1 MNPRLRLAP
10 LRQPV
15 ETSHPRGPIPAS
27 PRKVRP
33 VRAPQ
38 YGTANRG
45 PQPAKMILWSPPL
58 ISHSGNVFVL
68 SAPSGTGKSTLAR
81 RLVQELPDL
90 DFSIS
95 FTTRAP
101 RAGEVNGKDYFFVD
115 HATFDRMIAEDGLVE
130 WVEVYGHKYGTG
142 KAWIQEHLATGR
154 DILLDIETQGA
165 KNVHA
170 AIPDAVMVF
179 LIPPSAEE
187 LANRLR
193 KRGRDP
199 EAEIQVRLDYARH
212 ELSQFPAYDYL
223 VVNDELERA
232 YRDLQAVI
240 LATRSRRERMAGTAE
255 SILQGF

>member
-1 MNPRLRLAP
+1 M
-10 LRQPV
+10 
-15 ETSHPRGPIPAS
+15 T
-27 PRKVRP
+27 
-33 VRAPQ
+33 
-38 YGTANRG
+38 
-45 PQPAKMILWSPPL
+45 
-58 ISHSGNVFVL
+58 SHSGNVFVL
-68 SAPSGTGKSTLAR
+68 SAPSGTGKSTLAK

-101 RAGEVNGKDYFFVD
+101 RAGEVDGKDYFFVD
-115 HATFDRMIAEDGLVE
+115 TATFDRMIAEGGLVE

-142 KAWIQEHLATGR
+142 KDWINSHLATGR

-165 KNVHA
+165 RNVHA
-170 AIPDAVMVF
+170 AMPEAVMIF

-187 LANRLR
+187 LASRLR

-199 EAEIQVRLDYARH
+199 EAEIQVRLDHARH

-223 VVNDELERA
+223 VVNDTLDLA

-240 LATRSRRERMAGTAE
+240 LATRARRERMGAVAE
-255 SILQGF
+255 TILKGF